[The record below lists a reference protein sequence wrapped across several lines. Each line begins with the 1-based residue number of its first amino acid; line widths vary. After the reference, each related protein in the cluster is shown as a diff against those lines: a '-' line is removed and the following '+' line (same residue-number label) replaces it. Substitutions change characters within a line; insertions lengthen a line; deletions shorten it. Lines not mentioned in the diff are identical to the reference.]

1 MLTLEKLGLDT
12 VEITLPLFERLV
24 PADTVEPDTPEL
36 TAESTYSLLQASVF
50 TDGAFAIETDEND
63 GVVDTFSVFPVFDSW
78 LPALIAEPDATNVS
92 TYDLFVASVELL
104 TIPEIVKL
112 FTEGFAD
119 SENVLPDLDKPLPAE
134 ILFTALST
142 YDLVVALVPEDG
154 GDVRETEFTEISL
167 FKFKT
172 LPT

>member
-1 MLTLEKLGLDT
+1 VALT
-12 VEITLPLFERLV
+12 
-24 PADTVEPDTPEL
+24 PA
-36 TAESTYSLLQASVF
+36 
-50 TDGAFAIETDEND
+50 
-63 GVVDTFSVFPVFDSW
+63 
-78 LPALIAEPDATNVS
+78 PDATKVS

-104 TIPEIVKL
+104 TVPEIVKL